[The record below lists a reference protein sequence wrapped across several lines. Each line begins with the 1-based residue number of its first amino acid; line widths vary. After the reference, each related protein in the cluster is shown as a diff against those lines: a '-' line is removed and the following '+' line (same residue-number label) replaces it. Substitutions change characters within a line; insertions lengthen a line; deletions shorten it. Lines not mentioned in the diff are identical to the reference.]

1 MKRITLPH
9 YGLPSRLG
17 YGLVFGGAL
26 VALGSTFTAWTWTRR
41 FPGNLTVTGYPG
53 GNQLITLAAALVVLL
68 FALGAVGVPGL
79 RVLAPRGFAWP
90 LRALTLALAASTWYT
105 LLAIAVELGGV
116 ANWEPGAAVAGIG
129 TLAAVAGVFG
139 LSTGVRTTTA
149 APQPNTSAA
158 TQRTTAAA
166 PLLDTAA
173 APQPHTAAV
182 PQQSTAAGPQP
193 DTATAPQQ
201 GTVPAPQQNTAATP
215 QQHTAPAPQRKTAAP
230 QQNTAGARQQNT
242 GAAPQQGMA
251 AARRRPAIVELA
263 TIYLLVPA
271 AMLLFDYGLDTGNT
285 EAFLAYALA
294 VGFAAWALTRAGL
307 TAWFSALTARHRGA
321 TGLATV
327 VAAVVFVILQTD
339 DTYTTTADNILVF
352 GTAALGLNIVVG
364 LTGLLDLGYVAF
376 LGVGAYSAAL
386 VSGSAF
392 SRFAHVSL
400 PFWGAAL
407 LGTVV
412 AVIFG
417 VLIGAPTLR
426 LRGDYLAIVTL
437 GFGEIF
443 RITVNNLNGVS
454 GPDLTNGPNGIPAIP
469 DLDLFGWDFGRSHHV
484 LGITLTRFGNYY
496 LLLVA
501 LIAVVA
507 LIYAHVRNSRIGR
520 AWVAIRE
527 DEMAAAAMGINGF
540 RLKLLA
546 FGLGASLAGLAGT
559 VQAHVTTTV
568 TPDQYQFA
576 GTAPP
581 NSAFLLAAVVLG
593 GMGTIGG
600 PLLGAA
606 VLYLVPE
613 KLQFFENKQLLLFAI
628 TLILMMRFRPEGL
641 VPDRRRSMEFHEE
654 RLAEEQAREAVAAE
668 EAVA

>member
-1 MKRITLPH
+1 MKRIRFSRF
-9 YGLPSRLG
+9 GLPPRLG
-17 YGLVFGGAL
+17 YGLIFGGAG

-53 GNQLITLAAALVVLL
+53 GNQLITLAAALVVLI
-68 FALGAVGVPGL
+68 FALGAIGVPVL
-79 RVLAPRGFAWP
+79 RALAPRGFERP

-105 LLAIAVELGGV
+105 LLAIAVELGGL

-129 TLAAVAGVFG
+129 TLLTVAGAFG
-139 LSTGVRTTTA
+139 LPTEQRTTTA
-149 APQPNTSAA
+149 ARQPNSDTARSRTSAA
-158 TQRTTAAA
+158 PRQRAEAALGRPAAA
-166 PLLDTAA
+166 ESRQETE
-173 APQPHTAAV
+173 
-182 PQQSTAAGPQP
+182 AGPVRQISALP
-193 DTATAPQQ
+193 WRR
-201 GTVPAPQQNTAATP
+201 TV
-215 QQHTAPAPQRKTAAP
+215 
-230 QQNTAGARQQNT
+230 
-242 GAAPQQGMA
+242 
-251 AARRRPAIVELA
+251 IIELA
-263 TIYLLVPA
+263 TVFGVVLV
-271 AMLLFDYGLDTGNT
+271 AMVLFDYGLDTDST

-294 VGFAAWALTRAGL
+294 VGFAGWALVRAGL
-307 TAWFSALTARHRGA
+307 TERFSALTARHRRA

-327 VAAVVFVILQTD
+327 VAAVVFVVLQND

-376 LGVGAYSAAL
+376 LGVGAYTAAL

-392 SRFAHVSL
+392 SRFAHVTL

-469 DLDLFGWDFGRSHHV
+469 DLDLFGWDFGKSHHV

-559 VQAHVTTTV
+559 IQAHVTTTA

-593 GMGTIGG
+593 GMGTISG

-641 VPDRRRSMEFHEE
+641 VPDRRRSMEFHEDQI
-654 RLAEEQAREAVAAE
+654 AEEQAREAVAAE
-668 EAVA
+668 ERQAGTPGKHTEVMA